1 MTGRYSTMCG
11 ATAGLSSSAS
21 SLLLDCCARSPDR
34 GTREGNAPAL
44 TTDFAWHGR
53 ETETQPGQTVLQP
66 DALLGKPAV
75 ALRVEI
81 ALVAVV
87 VLALTGCGKPN
98 PANRP
103 ERPSE
108 VTKFGDL
115 YNRHCAG
122 CHGAEGKLG
131 PAPPLND
138 ALFLAIVTDEDLS
151 GVITS
156 GRKGTLMPAFS
167 RQHGGPLTPQQVA
180 ALVAGLRKNEKW
192 STPAVEHQQPLPA
205 YSLSSA
211 QGAGAATANLENG
224 AMVFAKACAQCHGT
238 EGQGGPKAGALND
251 QAFLQLVS
259 DQLLR
264 RIVITGRPD
273 MEMPSFRRDLD
284 LPNFRH
290 ISAEPLSPQEITDV
304 VAYVAAWRTAPDRR
318 PIAALQHPEN
328 TTVSASP

>member
-11 ATAGLSSSAS
+11 ATADLSSSAAS
-21 SLLLDCCARSPDR
+21 SLRDGYARSPDR
-34 GTREGNAPAL
+34 GMR
-44 TTDFAWHGR
+44 FAWHGR
-53 ETETQPGQTVLQP
+53 ETVPQQES
-66 DALLGKPAV
+66 LLDKPAV
-75 ALRVEI
+75 APRVAI
-81 ALVAVV
+81 ALVSVL
-87 VLALTGCGKPN
+87 VLAITGCGKPKL
-98 PANRP
+98 ADRP

-138 ALFLAIVTDEDLS
+138 SLFLAIVTDEDLS
-151 GVITS
+151 VVITS

-167 RQHGGPLTPQQVA
+167 REHGGPLTLPQLTA
-180 ALVAGLRKNEKW
+180 IIDGLRQKW
-192 STPAVEHQQPLPA
+192 SGKEDAQPQPLPA

-211 QGAGAATANLENG
+211 QGAGAAPVNLENG
-224 AMVFAKACAQCHGT
+224 AKVFAKDCSQCHGAD
-238 EGQGGPKAGALND
+238 GRGGPKAGSLND

-264 RIVITGRPD
+264 RIVITGRPNLGMKD
-273 MEMPSFRRDLD
+273 Y
-284 LPNFRH
+284 RH
-290 ISAEPLSPQEITDV
+290 RTAEPLNPQEITDV
-304 VAYVAAWRTAPDRR
+304 VAYVAAWRNAPDRR
-318 PIAALQHPEN
+318 PTAALQHPDN